1 MERNRRTTLQGVVTS
16 DKMDKTIVV
25 LIETHKKHPKYAKR
39 VKYRKKYYAHDET
52 NQAGV
57 GDTVT
62 IMQCRPLSATKR
74 FRLVSVDKKAVASI
88 KASEAELSLKEEEVK
103 EVLSQKEVKVEEKA
117 AEVPQT
123 EVEVVKEEKPK
134 TTKTKAKTTK
144 AKEEKVE
151 EKTEEEKP
159 VKKTTTK
166 KTTKAKKEE
175 E

>member
-123 EVEVVKEEKPK
+123 EAEVTKEEEPK
-134 TTKTKAKTTK
+134 ATKAKAKTIK

-151 EKTEEEKP
+151 DKAEEKP
-159 VKKTTTK
+159 AKKTSTK